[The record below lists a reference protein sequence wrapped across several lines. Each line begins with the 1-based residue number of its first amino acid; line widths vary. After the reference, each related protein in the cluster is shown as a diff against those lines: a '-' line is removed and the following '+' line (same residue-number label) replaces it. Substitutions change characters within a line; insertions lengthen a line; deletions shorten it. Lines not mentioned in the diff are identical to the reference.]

1 MYTSFLFLNFFNLKN
16 FYLFFFYY
24 DYYYFLA
31 VPCSMQDL
39 ISLTR
44 DGTHPPMLEV
54 QSLNQWTSREVPVVN
69 LLKASHFHL
78 MASVRV
84 TLNQQLIFLVG
95 KPFMAV
101 LAKQA
106 HSSAHREVLGAIF
119 FTKSR
124 NTVYSCPHSLPQH
137 SEHWQLLPALYH
149 QTSPCP
155 QKSLGD
161 TETPGPKYFHQP
173 LLCLWGAV

>member
-106 HSSAHREVLGAIF
+106 HSSAHREVLF
-119 FTKSR
+119 FSPNPEIQATPALTLFL
-124 NTVYSCPHSLPQH
+124 NTPSTDSFCQLCIIR
-137 SEHWQLLPALYH
+137 LLPV
-149 QTSPCP
+149 PRNP
-155 QKSLGD
+155 
-161 TETPGPKYFHQP
+161 
-173 LLCLWGAV
+173 